1 MNISKLA
8 KKCDVSTDT
17 IRYYEKKGLMKSPLR
32 QDNGYRLY
40 CEIDLV
46 RLQFIRTAKKLG
58 FTLEEIRIFLPEIQ
72 DNQLYKKDL
81 ENKLQQKV
89 IQIDKKITDLQ
100 HLKVDIVNTLQ
111 LLKCN
116 TDTPLNLNQL
126 ID

>member
-8 KKCDVSTDT
+8 KKCGVSTDT

-89 IQIDKKITDLQ
+89 IQIDKK
-100 HLKVDIVNTLQ
+100 
-111 LLKCN
+111 
-116 TDTPLNLNQL
+116 NQ
-126 ID
+126 

>member
-1 MNISKLA
+1 
-8 KKCDVSTDT
+8 
-17 IRYYEKKGLMKSPLR
+17 MKSPLR